1 MNDNARSSTLVLL
14 VTHAKHLPPHQD
26 PSGGQTTIM
35 SSFSADGKHSA
46 STWTETAGS
55 EPLSVPPHLNHSKN
69 GKPTNMD
76 AGPGQ
81 AEGGDRRAKSS
92 SPLSQYDEDA
102 KDQQQE
108 DDDADDM
115 DIEMEIDDEDD
126 EMPVDQISEST
137 VQPRATP
144 SKNNSNPSGAP
155 DEDDDDEDLDEL
167 DEDDERQSSVTSSTI
182 PLTSLDDSP
191 NNRHRLGQG
200 RSTVPHGAVP
210 ATLGVSD
217 RSNLPSKADIIGTA
231 LGESSTLSSIVEARP
246 VYSANDLLAGD
257 SDLSD
262 DGLSDDSGSVGE
274 EEDGEEEEDDMDEA
288 EDEEHGPEA

>member
-1 MNDNARSSTLVLL
+1 
-14 VTHAKHLPPHQD
+14 
-26 PSGGQTTIM
+26 
-35 SSFSADGKHSA
+35 
-46 STWTETAGS
+46 
-55 EPLSVPPHLNHSKN
+55 
-69 GKPTNMD
+69 MD

-126 EMPVDQISEST
+126 EIPADQISEST

-155 DEDDDDEDLDEL
+155 DQDDDDEDLDDL

-210 ATLGVSD
+210 ATLGASD
-217 RSNLPSKADIIGTA
+217 RSTLPSKADIIETA
-231 LGESSTLSSIVEARP
+231 LGESSTLSSIVEATQRF
-246 VYSANDLLAGD
+246 SRDDILAGD

-262 DGLSDDSGSVGE
+262 DLSDDSGSAGE
-274 EEDGEEEEDDMDEA
+274 EEDGEEEEDDIDEA